1 MTPSSRSSAPNRRF
15 HSKNRPESDR
25 VSKDRQHLKVKRL
38 GDRTGILQDL
48 YHQTLTTPFYQLLAW
63 ITLFYLALNCVFAW
77 IYMLDPTGIEG
88 SDGSFLSSFFFSVQT
103 IATVGYGAMYPKTP
117 FTQVVAAIE
126 ALIGLLGLSMGTGL
140 MFAHFSRPTS
150 HVLFSRPVSL
160 STHNGRRTLM
170 FRMANRRNS
179 HIIEA
184 QVQVALIRDEITH
197 EGTVMRRFHNLRL
210 ARSQS
215 PLFALSWTVM
225 HPITPESP
233 LFGLSMKDM
242 EDTDTMLVISLTG
255 VDDTLG
261 QTIHARHIYLVGDIE
276 DGMRFSDIMSV
287 EKDGRRVINFS
298 YFHDLEPEKNAQY
311 RERKAISRAKS
322 KYFRR
327 GNLRRHRK

>member
-1 MTPSSRSSAPNRRF
+1 M
-15 HSKNRPESDR
+15 
-25 VSKDRQHLKVKRL
+25 
-38 GDRTGILQDL
+38 GDRTGLWQDL
-48 YHQTLTTPFYQLLAW
+48 YHQILTTPFYKLLAW
-63 ITLFYLALNCVFAW
+63 IAVTYLTINFVFAW
-77 IYMLDPTGIEG
+77 IYMLDPTGIEN

-117 FTQVVAAIE
+117 FTQIVAAVE

-150 HVLFSRPVSL
+150 HVLFSKPVSL

-184 QVQVALIRDEITH
+184 QVQVALIRDEITQ
-197 EGTVMRRFHNLRL
+197 EGTVMRSFHNLRL

-233 LFGLSMKDM
+233 LFGQSIKEMKDR
-242 EDTDTMLVISLTG
+242 DTMLVISLTG

-261 QTIHARHIYLVGDIE
+261 QTIHARHIYVVEDIK
-276 DGMRFSDIMSV
+276 DGMKFSDIMSI
-287 EKDGRRVINFS
+287 EKDGMRVVDFS
-298 YFHDLEPEKNAQY
+298 HFHDLEPEKNPQY
-311 RERKAISRAKS
+311 REGKTVYRARS
-322 KYFRR
+322 KYFRK
-327 GNLRRHRK
+327 GSLRRHRK